1 DRRAA
6 DRGGH
11 PPRGPRGRHRDLEGP
26 GRRVPPLLL
35 DTDVEGNDEHAPQ
48 ITDRPYGGDQEH
60 RIVQEIVLGVGG
72 VRAVEAFAAAT
83 GFPVPTVF
91 HLNEGHAG
99 FSGLERVGR
108 LMQDGAGF
116 AEALAEVRSGTVFT
130 THTPVPAGIDRFA
143 ADQLRTYLDA
153 DEEGISRLI
162 PRLPAEAALALGTEN
177 GGDVFNMAH
186 M

>member
-1 DRRAA
+1 MLRP
-6 DRGGH
+6 
-11 PPRGPRGRHRDLEGP
+11 PPRSTLF
-26 GRRVPPLLL
+26 
-35 DTDVEGNDEHAPQ
+35 
-48 ITDRPYGGDQEH
+48 PYTTLF
-60 RIVQEIVLGVGG
+60 RS
-72 VRAVEAFAAAT
+72 AFVTAT
-83 GFPVPTVF
+83 SFPAPTVF

-162 PRLPAEAALALGTEN
+162 PQLPAEAALALGTEH

-186 M
+186 MGFRIAQRSNGVAKLHGAVSRGMFQELYPGFDVPEDRKSVV